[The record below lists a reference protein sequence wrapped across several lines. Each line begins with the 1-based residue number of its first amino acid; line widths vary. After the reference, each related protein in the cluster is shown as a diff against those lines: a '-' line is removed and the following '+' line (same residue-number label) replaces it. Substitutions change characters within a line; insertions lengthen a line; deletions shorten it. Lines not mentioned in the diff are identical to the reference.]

1 MNDRNRHPDNNRPRR
16 GPSGA
21 GSEGP
26 SDGRLVEVHSQ
37 LSRDKDEPA
46 EGFSLTPI
54 FIVFLFCGFGFW
66 AGLYLT
72 QNSGNFAPS
81 AFDLNAPKAS
91 LAGGPV
97 AFEPDAAKGE
107 KLFLANCAACHQATG
122 LGVPGAFPPLVK
134 SVWVTGSEDR
144 LVKAILA
151 GLAGEIE
158 VNGVKYNGNM
168 PNIGAGLKD
177 AQIAHIATYVRQA
190 WGNVAEPVMDTKV
203 TEVRKAIGNRAQYLP
218 ADLLKEHPLETK

>member
-1 MNDRNRHPDNNRPRR
+1 MNDRNRHSDSNRPRR
-16 GPSGA
+16 GPS

-66 AGLYLT
+66 AGVYLT
-72 QNSGNFAPS
+72 NNAGGFSAS
-81 AFDLNAPKAS
+81 AFDLDAPRVVV
-91 LAGGPV
+91 GGAPA
-97 AFEPDAAKGE
+97 AFEPDVAKGE
-107 KLFLANCAACHQATG
+107 QLFLANCAACHQATG
-122 LGVPGAFPPLVK
+122 LGVPGAFPPLAK
-134 SVWVTGSEDR
+134 SAWVAGSEDR
-144 LVKAILA
+144 VIKAILA

-177 AQIAHIATYVRQA
+177 AQVANIATYVRQA
-190 WGNVAEPVMDTKV
+190 WGNTAEPVMDTKV
-203 TEVRKAIGNRAQYLP
+203 AEVRKAIGNRAQYNP
-218 ADLLKEHPLETK
+218 ADLLKEHPLESK

>member
-21 GSEGP
+21 DSEGP

-122 LGVPGAFPPLVK
+122 LGVPGAFPPLAK

-203 TEVRKAIGNRAQYLP
+203 TEVRKAIGNRAQYSP
-218 ADLLKEHPLETK
+218 ADLLKEHPLEAK

>member
-1 MNDRNRHPDNNRPRR
+1 MNDRNRHSDSNRPRR
-16 GPSGA
+16 GPS

-66 AGLYLT
+66 AGVYLT
-72 QNSGNFAPS
+72 NNAGGFSAS
-81 AFDLNAPKAS
+81 AFDLDAPKVVV
-91 LAGGPV
+91 GGAPA
-97 AFEPDAAKGE
+97 AFEPDVAKGE
-107 KLFLANCAACHQATG
+107 QLFLANCAACHQATG
-122 LGVPGAFPPLVK
+122 LGVPGAFPPLAK
-134 SVWVTGSEDR
+134 SAWVAGSEDR
-144 LVKAILA
+144 IIKAILA

-177 AQIAHIATYVRQA
+177 SQIAHIATYVRQA

-203 TEVRKAIGNRAQYLP
+203 TEVRKAIGNRAQYIP
-218 ADLLKEHPLETK
+218 ADLLKEHPLEAK

>member
-203 TEVRKAIGNRAQYLP
+203 TEVRKAIGNRAQYNP
-218 ADLLKEHPLETK
+218 ADLLKEHPLEAK

>member
-16 GPSGA
+16 GSSGA

-203 TEVRKAIGNRAQYLP
+203 TEVRKAIGNRAQYNP
-218 ADLLKEHPLETK
+218 ADLLKEHPLEAK